1 MDNQPFRS
9 RLLMGVICLQMM
21 LVAACSENGSSEAD
35 QGSGLNGV
43 VRLDGSSTVFPISEA
58 AAEEFRLIA
67 PDVRVTV
74 GVSGTGGGFE
84 KFLAGE
90 TDINAASRAIR
101 DPEIAVATEEGM
113 QYIGLP
119 VAYDGLSIV
128 VNPLNTWVDYLTVE
142 ELNLIW
148 EPGSLVDSWND
159 IRPEWPD
166 RPVHL
171 YGPGTD
177 SGTFDY
183 FTDAIN
189 GATGASR
196 ADFTA
201 SEDDNVLVQGII
213 GDPDALGFFGFAYYT
228 ANIGKVKLVP
238 VDSGSGPVYPS
249 TETIKDKSYYPLTR
263 PLFIYLNSASARL
276 PQVRAFVEF
285 YLDNASQL
293 VEEVGYVPLPPEE
306 YNATKAAFA
315 AFH

>member
-1 MDNQPFRS
+1 
-9 RLLMGVICLQMM
+9 MGVICLQMM

-74 GVSGTGGGFE
+74 GVSGTAGGFE

>member
-1 MDNQPFRS
+1 MGNQTFWS
-9 RLLMGVICLQMM
+9 RLAIGVICIQVL
-21 LVAACSENGSSEAD
+21 LFAGCSENGEMQPL
-35 QGSGLNGV
+35 QGGALSGV

-58 AAEEFRLIA
+58 AAEEFRMIA

-101 DPEIAVATEEGM
+101 DPETEMALRQGID
-113 QYIGLP
+113 YIGLP

-128 VNPLNTWVDYLTVE
+128 VNPQNTWVDYLTVD

-148 EPGSLVDSWND
+148 GPESLVDSWND
-159 IRPEWPD
+159 IRPQWPEQ
-166 RPVHL
+166 PLHL

-183 FTDAIN
+183 FTDTIN
-189 GATGASR
+189 GTIGASR

-213 GDPDALGFFGFAYYT
+213 GDPNALGFFGFAYYT
-228 ANIGKVKLVP
+228 ANADRVRLVP
-238 VDSGSGPVYPS
+238 VDSGSGPVFPS
-249 TETIKDKSYYPLTR
+249 VESIGNKSYFPLTR
-263 PLFIYLNSASARL
+263 PLYIYLSSASANL

-285 YLDNASQL
+285 YLDNASKL
-293 VEEVGYVPLPPEE
+293 VKEVGYVPLPPEE